1 MTQPLRKVS
10 HVSGQMTLDAMVAPD
25 ANQNMPV
32 AVDVVMIDNKKT
44 LAELSTFT
52 AHAWFDKRTDY
63 LRMHPNALHV
73 SSWEWIPG
81 QQLASIKI
89 SQTAAAN
96 GILLFANYSTAG
108 DHNAVLPR
116 SGTVH
121 IEFGPKDFKILSNP
135 N

>member
-1 MTQPLRKVS
+1 MRKVS
-10 HVSGQMTLDAMVAPD
+10 HVGGQMTLDASVAPD

-32 AVDVVMIDNKKT
+32 AVDVVAIDNKKT
-44 LAELSTFT
+44 FAELSTFT
-52 AHAWFDKRTDY
+52 AQAWFDKRTDY
-63 LRMHPNALHV
+63 LRRHPKTLHV
-73 SSWEWIPG
+73 FSWEWIPG
-81 QQLASIKI
+81 QQLASMKI

-116 SGTVH
+116 NGTVH
-121 IEFGPKDFKILSNP
+121 IEFGPKDFKILSNS